1 VSEKAC
7 SDPEDTVAS
16 PAQRVFVQD
25 VLATADALTNRL
37 AVLLARHDHV
47 SPERLAV
54 ADGVTSLLDKAR
66 AAAKGE
72 HPPYRRLTNWWRAP
86 LLEAAYQYLHAAQVE
101 MIDLYDDEEV
111 DTAIPAALARIRREL
126 DRDDPRRVSAE
137 RLASMRSGA
146 ARRVA
151 LRACFEAAYT
161 ASDEWHRRQRSF
173 RNIIVLATFGITVL
187 MACVVALVFREP
199 SYMPFCFENV
209 QQAEGAPPLT
219 GTPPADPTPPGSSAE
234 AVTAFKVTSCPT
246 GRPASDGSVASPFD
260 IVIVALMGLLGGSLA
275 AAVSIRKVQGSA
287 TPYDIPVVLATLKV
301 PTGALTAVV
310 GLVAIRGDFVPGLSG
325 LDSQEQILA
334 YALVLGYAQ
343 QLATGFLD
351 RRAEGLAKGPAA
363 EPVARPEGG
372 TARTEP
378 PPRKPVERLRKALAA
393 LRPR

>member
-1 VSEKAC
+1 M
-7 SDPEDTVAS
+7 AS

-25 VLATADALTNRL
+25 VVATADAMTKRL
-37 AVLLARHDHV
+37 EVLLARHEQV
-47 SPERLAV
+47 PRERQTI
-54 ADGVTSLLDKAR
+54 ADGVTSLLESAR

-72 HPPYRRLTNWWRAP
+72 NPPYRRLTNWWRAP
-86 LLEAAYQYLHAAQVE
+86 LLEAAYQYLHAAQVQ

-111 DTAIPAALARIRREL
+111 ETAIPAALARIRREL
-126 DRDDPRRVSAE
+126 DRDDPRRATAE
-137 RLASMRSGA
+137 KLASIRSDE

-151 LRACFEAAYT
+151 LRTCFEAAYT

-173 RNIIVLATFGITVL
+173 RNIIVLATIGITVL
-187 MACVVALVFREP
+187 MALVGTLVFIKP
-199 SYMPFCFENV
+199 SFMPFCFENV
-209 QQAEGAPPLT
+209 QQAEGAQAPT
-219 GTPPADPTPPGSSAE
+219 GTTPTDPSRPGSTAE
-234 AVTAFKVTSCPT
+234 VVTAFVVTSCPT
-246 GRPASDGSVASPFD
+246 GEPANDDSPASSFD
-260 IVIVALMGLLGGSLA
+260 IVMVALMGLLGGSLA

-351 RRAEGLAKGPAA
+351 RRAEGLAKEPAA
-363 EPVARPEGG
+363 EPVAAKEIKPEA
-372 TARTEP
+372 ARTET
-378 PPRKPVERLRKALAA
+378 PRRRGWGSLR
-393 LRPR
+393 RR